1 MIGTAAGVERLLR
14 ERLGEGWGEVRAQ
27 AERLAEEIRFLPWCD
42 RARVLDAF
50 CWAEAQRRLSTEEIT
65 GVVNRQPETLRRCD
79 NVRRY
84 AEATSAALAAS
95 LALLGEEPAV
105 EAEATA
111 LTFLLTGHEP
121 LLQAAVAWIEAGDAG
136 RLQEAMV
143 QLPGFAFLFL
153 ILYPNDSAESFMA
166 RDAFWAAMLGRY

>member
-14 ERLGEGWGEVRAQ
+14 ERLGENWAEVLPS
-27 AERLAEEIRFLPWCD
+27 AERLCEEIRFLPWWD

-50 CWAEAQRRLSTEEIT
+50 CWAEAQRLLSTEEIT
-65 GVVNRQPETLRRCD
+65 GVVNRQPEMLRRAD
-79 NVRRY
+79 SVRRY
-84 AEATSAALAAS
+84 AEATSATLAACF
-95 LALLGEEPAV
+95 ALLGEEISV
-105 EAEATA
+105 EGEATA

-121 LLQAAVAWIEAGDAG
+121 LLRAAMAWIEAADG
-136 RLQEAMV
+136 RGLREAMV
-143 QLPGFAFLFL
+143 RLPGFAFLFL